1 MNYKKHLPGKWKI
14 VATSFSMWK
23 SDKNKNPTITYSLHK
38 DVPLIFNDLVEYKK
52 NHKLKSITGYDK
64 LRNES
69 FIWRGKG
76 WLKPFT
82 SKWKVLYLDSDLLII
97 KFSATL
103 ITPSGMDILVR
114 NTKDFSY
121 YKERI
126 NGHPKLFNL
135 NTVET
140 QNLHWFY

>member
-1 MNYKKHLPGKWKI
+1 M
-14 VATSFSMWK
+14 
-23 SDKNKNPTITYSLHK
+23 
-38 DVPLIFNDLVEYKK
+38 
-52 NHKLKSITGYDK
+52 KSITGYDK

-103 ITPSGMDILVR
+103 ITPSGIDILVR

-140 QNLHWFY
+140 QNLHWLY